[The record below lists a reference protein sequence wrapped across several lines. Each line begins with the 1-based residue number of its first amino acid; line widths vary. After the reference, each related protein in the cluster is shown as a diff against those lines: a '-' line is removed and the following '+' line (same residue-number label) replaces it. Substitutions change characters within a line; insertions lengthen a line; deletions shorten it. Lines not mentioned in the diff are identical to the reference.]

1 MNPVKT
7 QIIQIGNSR
16 GIRIPKPL
24 LEQAGLGSEVEIAV
38 QDDELI
44 IRPAARPRLGWEA
57 QFMAM
62 GQAGDDRL
70 LDEPVPT
77 HWDASKW
84 EW

>member
-16 GIRIPKPL
+16 GIRIPKLL
-24 LEQAGLGSEVEIAV
+24 LEQAGLGPEVEIAV
-38 QDDELI
+38 QDDELV
-44 IRPAARPRLGWEA
+44 IRPAARPRQGWEEH
-57 QFMAM
+57 FRVMA
-62 GQAGDDRL
+62 GAGDDGL

-77 HWDASKW
+77 QWDAGEW